1 MIVLKWNFANSEL
14 CYKLILFELI
24 LYLIYN
30 IIYNIKSMN
39 IIFDMVEMYTN
50 GEYNIFQRIRR

>member
-30 IIYNIKSMN
+30 IIYNIKSIN
-39 IIFDMVEMYTN
+39 IQ
-50 GEYNIFQRIRR
+50 NIWYGRNVYEQWI